1 MNKAKIF
8 TLYGVTYEITYSEN
22 DLSSSYYVFYGVKGT
37 RNGEAIELKYLRVP
51 IINSI
56 IEVSRIDN

>member
-1 MNKAKIF
+1 MKAKIF
-8 TLYGVTYEITYSEN
+8 TLYGVTYEITFLDN